1 MTGPVSTEQVP
12 GATVGTMSSNSH
24 TATAS
29 TFVAETPERVWAALL
44 HPGARWM
51 LGANIETDFQV
62 GSPVTFEGHFFGRQ
76 FEDHGTVL
84 EFEPQR
90 LMHFTHFSPLSGL
103 EDVPEN
109 YHDIRITLEAAEG
122 GTTVSIVQ
130 GNIDTAEHAANSTH
144 QWAQALAT
152 LSHADGGRR
161 H

>member
-1 MTGPVSTEQVP
+1 
-12 GATVGTMSSNSH
+12 MSSDRH
-24 TATAS
+24 TVTVS
-29 TFVAETPERVWAALL
+29 TFVAEPPARVWAELL

-84 EFEPQR
+84 AFERAR

-109 YHDIRITLEAAEG
+109 YHDIRITLEAVDG
-122 GTTVSIVQ
+122 GTRVEVVQ
-130 GNIDTAEHAANSTH
+130 ENIASAERAGNAEH
-144 QWAQALAT
+144 QWSQALST
-152 LSHADGGRR
+152 LAHSDGVRR
-161 H
+161 R